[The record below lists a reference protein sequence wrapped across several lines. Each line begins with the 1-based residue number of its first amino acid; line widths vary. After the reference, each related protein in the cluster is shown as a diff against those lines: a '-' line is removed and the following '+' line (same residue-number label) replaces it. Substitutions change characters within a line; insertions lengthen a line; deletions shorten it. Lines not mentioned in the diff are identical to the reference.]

1 MYFLWRIGRTAKRE
15 FRDKIPPVSQPPAL
29 GIDSS
34 LATQTR
40 LMKWISIGEFKEV
53 LTKCGDLILIDLR
66 TDASGDPFPIST
78 VFVLTVTPNEL
89 KSVLDWLPTDRSIVF
104 YGASDRC
111 ISMIEKSSCMKGS
124 APFYVLY
131 DKSKVGA
138 DAGRSAESL
147 TKTSRLS
154 RRFDD
159 CLRHHVYIGGC
170 MRFTSLAATPKRFKE
185 RRTLCLSTKERSSG
199 LTT

>member
-1 MYFLWRIGRTAKRE
+1 MYFLWFLPLILLAASMYFLWRIGRTAKRE
-15 FRDKIPPVSQPPAL
+15 FRDKIQPVSQPPTL

-40 LMKWISIGEFKEV
+40 LMKWISIDEFKEV

-131 DKSKVGA
+131 DKSKVVEIA
-138 DAGRSAESL
+138 
-147 TKTSRLS
+147 
-154 RRFDD
+154 
-159 CLRHHVYIGGC
+159 
-170 MRFTSLAATPKRFKE
+170 
-185 RRTLCLSTKERSSG
+185 
-199 LTT
+199 

>member
-1 MYFLWRIGRTAKRE
+1 MYFLWFLPLILLAASMYFLWRIGRTAKRE
-15 FRDKIPPVSQPPAL
+15 FRDKIQPVFQPPTL

-53 LTKCGDLILIDLR
+53 LTKCGDLIVIDLR

-89 KSVLDWLPTDRSIVF
+89 KSVLDWFPTDRSVAF

-111 ISMIEKSSCMKGS
+111 ISMI
-124 APFYVLY
+124 
-131 DKSKVGA
+131 
-138 DAGRSAESL
+138 GRSSA
-147 TKTSRLS
+147 
-154 RRFDD
+154 RRVQPP
-159 CLRHHVYIGGC
+159 LKVR
-170 MRFTSLAATPKRFKE
+170 
-185 RRTLCLSTKERSSG
+185 
-199 LTT
+199 